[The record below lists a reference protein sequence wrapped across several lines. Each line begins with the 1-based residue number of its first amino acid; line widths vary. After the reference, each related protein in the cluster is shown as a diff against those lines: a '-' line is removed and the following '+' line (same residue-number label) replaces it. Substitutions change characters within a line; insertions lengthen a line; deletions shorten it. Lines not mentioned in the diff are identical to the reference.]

1 MPGELRFF
9 AKGGMTAARPDVE
22 LLQELKTSRTL
33 SWWFWVVLGGNDI
46 CTSSSPADIVSSL
59 LRLQTQL
66 HEAGTTHVHFCNI
79 CERGYFP
86 KDRAMTKKC
95 FNAQR
100 IKINDCLNKNACV
113 IELKKIRF
121 PADYLTD
128 MVHMNEVGNTKLFR
142 HIRGFLFGL

>member
-22 LLQELKTSRTL
+22 LLQELKR
-33 SWWFWVVLGGNDI
+33 FQPHVVVVVLGGNDI
-46 CTSSSPADIVSSL
+46 C
-59 LRLQTQL
+59 
-66 HEAGTTHVHFCNI
+66 VHFCKI
-79 CERGYFP
+79 CQRGYFP

-100 IKINDCLNKNACV
+100 NKINDCLNKNACV

-121 PADYLTD
+121 PADYHTD
-128 MVHMNEVGNTKLFR
+128 TVHLNEVGNTKLLR
-142 HIRGFLFGL
+142 HIRGFLFGLKIFHCIVIFVVLYFGIKYDYCLL